1 MFKHYTPFQWLL
13 IDAANAMGHDKML
26 FEERIQWAMDHLPEL
41 EDIASE
47 ADSYPLY
54 VKAVS
59 AIRKAQRGI
68 PTGHLVGVDGVCSG
82 IQIMSCLTGCYAGA
96 YNTGLINDNMR
107 ADAYGKTTEEM
118 IDILAGLIAEELH
131 VTRAE
136 AKSALMTAFYGSK
149 AEPVKI
155 FGADTPQLEAFYEA
169 AQRVA
174 PGAWELLQDLLAS
187 WQPYALMH
195 RWVLPDGFDVRVKVM
210 TKIGADDSRS
220 RVEVDEL
227 DHATFTYEYFVNEG
241 TKKGKSNVANVT
253 HSMDAWVLR
262 SMHRRCNYDARVA
275 AQAADAIAHELY
287 MRSEG
292 LGDDFITAEQYIIA
306 KVNYYKEQY
315 ERSTIADIV
324 ILPYLDMFTV
334 RMLST
339 EHLAKL
345 GSIIAGMLQ
354 YKPFPIITIHDE
366 FKSHAN
372 NVNWMRWQYKEIL
385 ADIADSN
392 VLVSILDAIHGA
404 EGGEYQKK
412 SYDLGDKIRQSNY
425 ALC

>member
-1 MFKHYTPFQWLL
+1 
-13 IDAANAMGHDKML
+13 
-26 FEERIQWAMDHLPEL
+26 
-41 EDIASE
+41 
-47 ADSYPLY
+47 
-54 VKAVS
+54 
-59 AIRKAQRGI
+59 
-68 PTGHLVGVDGVCSG
+68 
-82 IQIMSCLTGCYAGA
+82 
-96 YNTGLINDNMR
+96 
-107 ADAYGKTTEEM
+107 M

>member
-1 MFKHYTPFQWLL
+1 MFKVYSPFQWLL
-13 IDAANAMGHDKML
+13 IDAANAMGHDKLL
-26 FEERIQWAMDHLPEL
+26 FEERIQWAMDHLQEL

-262 SMHRRCNYDARVA
+262 SMHRRCNYDRDIVLKAGA
-275 AQAADAIAHELY
+275 AICYELAERAAGRFADMAQIDEEAYAKIQAYIAH
-287 MRSEG
+287 
-292 LGDDFITAEQYIIA
+292 
-306 KVNYYKEQY
+306 Y
-315 ERSTIADIV
+315 ERSTIADVV
-324 ILPYLDMFTV
+324 ILPWLNTETV
-334 RMLST
+334 KLLSNP
-339 EHLAKL
+339 HLEKL
-345 GSIIAGMLQ
+345 SSIIDGMLQ

-385 ADIADSN
+385 ADIADSE